1 VPPTTA
7 VLAGAGQPL
16 PRRRPTRYTLGLVL
30 ASAARVFPKVAALDS
45 SSVSRPVIIRRPNSY
60 PGPAAA
66 LRALAAH
73 TDLLATLTAHRIR
86 VRYKQS
92 VLGLCWAVLQPV
104 ALMLIFSLVF
114 GRIARVPSEGVPYP
128 LFVYSGLLV
137 WSFVSTGL
145 SNATHALVAH
155 AQLITKVYFPREI
168 LPLTYVAAGLFDLCV
183 GAVVLAGL
191 LVYHGHALT
200 WRALYALPVLLVLTA
215 LVTAAAFLL
224 SAIQVWFRDVGI
236 AIPLILYLWM
246 FSTPVAYPLSAV
258 PKAYQPWFLLNPMTG
273 IVESF
278 RGAVIHGAPLEWHIL
293 AVPLVTAVVLLPL
306 AYAFFKSAEATMA
319 DVI

>member
-1 VPPTTA
+1 M
-7 VLAGAGQPL
+7 
-16 PRRRPTRYTLGLVL
+16 
-30 ASAARVFPKVAALDS
+30 
-45 SSVSRPVIIRRPNSY
+45 
-60 PGPAAA
+60 AA
-66 LRALAAH
+66 LRALGDS

-92 VLGLCWAVLQPV
+92 VLGLCWAMLQPV
-104 ALMLIFSLVF
+104 ALMLIFTLVF
-114 GRIARVPSEGVPYP
+114 GRIARVPSEGIPYP
-128 LFVYSGLLV
+128 LFAYAGLLV
-137 WSFVSTGL
+137 WSFVATVL

-183 GAVVLAGL
+183 GALVLAGL

-200 WRALYALPVLLVLTA
+200 MGAWNALPVLFVLTA
-215 LVTAAAFLL
+215 LVTAAAFFL
-224 SAIQVWFRDVGI
+224 SAIQVRFRDVGI
-236 AIPLILYLWM
+236 AVPLILYLWM

-258 PKAYQPWFLLNPMTG
+258 PESYQPWFLLNPMTG

-278 RGAVIHGAPLEWHIL
+278 RGAVIHGAPLEWHVLI
-293 AVPLVTAVVLLPL
+293 VPVASAVVLLPL
-306 AYAFFKSAEATMA
+306 GYAFFKSAEATMA